1 LTKAKQDDD
10 HPLVEIASS
19 AAKPKPAGRR
29 SRVSKGDDSDERP
42 TRANG
47 RATRAAVREV
57 AVRLFHER
65 GYQNVSLRLLAQE
78 VGIQAGSLYNH
89 ISTKQDLL
97 FFLLKE
103 IMEDVLAY
111 TLERLSPDLGPIEN
125 LQHFV
130 ETHLEFHTD
139 RLKEISIGN
148 SELRNLDP
156 ENYQG
161 IVALRRQ
168 YFNVLHDIV
177 EKGSEMRL
185 FTVADTRAASRI
197 VMGMLNGV
205 SGWYK
210 LDGPLSQRELI
221 EIYLTMI
228 FRALGAPPAIAEAM
242 IAGTRQ
248 KGPGAAGGSGR

>member
-1 LTKAKQDDD
+1 MTKARQDDD
-10 HPLVEIASS
+10 PPIAATGPA
-19 AAKPKPAGRR
+19 AAKPKVAGRR

-111 TLERLSPDLGPIEN
+111 TLERLSPDVGPIEN

-130 ETHLEFHTD
+130 ETHLEFHTH
-139 RLKEISIGN
+139 RLKEIYIGN

-156 ENYQG
+156 ENYRG

-168 YFNVLHDIV
+168 YFDILLGIV

-228 FRALGAPPAIAEAM
+228 FRALGAPPAISEAM
-242 IAGTRQ
+242 IAGAGE
-248 KGPGAAGGSGR
+248 KGPGAAKAAR